1 MAPHNFITGG
11 NTYVNVDRIVQFA
24 TLDSPN
30 SRLDESYGNNF
41 VGGKDVGDGERN
53 VQESVQEKLC

>member
-30 SRLDESYGNNF
+30 SRLDETFGQTF
-41 VGGKDVGDGERN
+41 VGSRDVGDGERN
-53 VQESVQEKLC
+53 VQDTV

>member
-30 SRLDESYGNNF
+30 ARLDETYGNHF

-53 VQESVQEKLC
+53 VQESVQE